1 MNKAY
6 LTVNVTAAPQQ
17 VYISESRTIVECS
30 VEIPT
35 NNPRNAA
42 TKLTYKIWANQE
54 KFLSAISAG
63 MQLYISGAQLRHD
76 LKERSYSLHD
86 GNWVIVP
93 TGQFP
98 LLNEII
104 LSGRCIKDVDLS
116 DPRQFKTTDSGYII
130 SSQSLSVNRGK
141 QETDL
146 FNLKAITKA
155 DSKVRYAE
163 WLANMTRK
171 GTGLTVAG
179 RISTSEWK
187 DQTTQELR
195 SNTEIQISQM
205 TLAPKPKTNEIQP
218 QATMSNDSEAK
229 SLWSAPVAAGVA
241 EPWGSNTEGLPDLP
255 ATDNMPF

>member
-17 VYISESRTIVECS
+17 IYISESRTIVKCE

-35 NNPRNAA
+35 TNSRNAP
-42 TKLTYKIWANQE
+42 TKLTYQVWANQD
-54 KFLSAISAG
+54 KFLAAVQDG

-130 SSQSLSVNRGK
+130 SSQSLSVHRTK
-141 QETDL
+141 QESDL

-155 DSKVRYAE
+155 DAKIRYAE

-171 GTGLTVAG
+171 GTGLTVSG
-179 RISTSEWK
+179 RVSTSEWTDPK
-187 DQTTQELR
+187 TQELR
-195 SNTEIQISQM
+195 SNTEIQITQM
-205 TLAPKPKTNEIQP
+205 TLAPKPKTNEIKP

-229 SLWSAPVAAGVA
+229 SLWAAPATAGVA

-255 ATDNMPF
+255 QSDSVPF

>member
-6 LTVNVTAAPQQ
+6 LTVNVTADPQQ
-17 VYISESRTIVECS
+17 IYISESRTIVTCN

-35 NNPRNAA
+35 ANTRNVP
-42 TKLTYKIWANQE
+42 TKLTYQVWANQD

-76 LKERSYSLHD
+76 LKERSYTLHD

-146 FNLKAITKA
+146 FNLKAITKSDA
-155 DSKVRYAE
+155 KVRYAE

-179 RISTSEWK
+179 RISTSSWK
-187 DQTTQELR
+187 DQNTGELK
-195 SNTEIQISQM
+195 SNTEIQINQM
-205 TLAPKPKTNEIQP
+205 TLAPKPKTTEIQP
-218 QATMSNDSEAK
+218 QATVSSDSAPK
-229 SLWSAPVAAGVA
+229 SLWGSNTESQVA

-255 ATDNMPF
+255 ATDNIPF

>member
-17 VYISESRTIVECS
+17 IYISESRTIVKCE

-35 NNPRNAA
+35 TNSRNAP
-42 TKLTYKIWANQE
+42 TKLTYQVWANQD
-54 KFLSAISAG
+54 KFLAAVQDG

-104 LSGRCIKDVDLS
+104 LSGRCIKDVDLT
-116 DPRQFKTTDSGYII
+116 DPRQFKTTDSGY
-130 SSQSLSVNRGK
+130 
-141 QETDL
+141 
-146 FNLKAITKA
+146 ITKA

-163 WLANMTRK
+163 WLVNMTRK

-179 RISTSEWK
+179 RVSTSEWTDPK
-187 DQTTQELR
+187 TQELR
-195 SNTEIQISQM
+195 SNTEIQITQM
-205 TLAPKPKTNEIQP
+205 TLAPKPKTNEIKP

-229 SLWSAPVAAGVA
+229 SLWAAPATAGVA

-255 ATDNMPF
+255 QSDSVPF